1 MKASPNNAATTRQG
15 RGQRKSAPKSSGG
28 RKPQEQAAVKRVR
41 AQAAAPELSSGAA
54 AAPRGSKQATVI
66 ALLRRPEGVTVA
78 EIVAATGWQPHTV
91 RGAGGLFP
99 QTATTRHKHWIE
111 VSGTPGLTSTNL
123 DGRSLL
129 GGRFACR
136 VMAKATREFEPSPR
150 NQSRHEPTS
159 ASDYSGPLTA

>member
-91 RGAGGLFP
+91 RGLF
-99 QTATTRHKHWIE
+99 
-111 VSGTPGLTSTNL
+111 SGTLKRKLGLGLGSAQE
-123 DGRSLL
+123 DRGRVYRIVDAGESEAARA
-129 GGRFACR
+129 G
-136 VMAKATREFEPSPR
+136 S
-150 NQSRHEPTS
+150 
-159 ASDYSGPLTA
+159 